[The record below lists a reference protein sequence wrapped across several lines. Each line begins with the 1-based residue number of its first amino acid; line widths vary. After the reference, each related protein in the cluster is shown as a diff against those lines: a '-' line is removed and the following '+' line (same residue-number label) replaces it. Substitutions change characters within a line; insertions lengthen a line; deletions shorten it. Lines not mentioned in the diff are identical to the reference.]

1 MIASPRQPY
10 LTSAQYLQMEEQSN
24 IKYEYVDGQ
33 ILAMAGECD
42 AHVTIA
48 GNLFTLLRSHVR
60 GSNCRVYISDIKAPI
75 ESRIAVLLS

>member
-10 LTSAQYLQMEEQSN
+10 LTSEQYLQMKEQSN
-24 IKYEYVDGQ
+24 IKYEYIDGQ

-60 GSNCRVYISDIKAPI
+60 GSGCRAYISDMKAQI